1 MLYIKAPSNDFIKTT
16 DGPTI
21 ITLLAKSK
29 LYNIFKFLNTFM
41 YINLLVEKICFS
53 SWVMVREA

>member
-1 MLYIKAPSNDFIKTT
+1 MLYIKAPSNDFIKTM

-41 YINLLVEKICFS
+41 YIN
-53 SWVMVREA
+53 